1 MHPARK
7 NKQRMTPNRRFGRQ
21 KEGDKMPQPHPA
33 APTPRA
39 PLFARAVLFARALR
53 LFAFAAAVIT
63 LAGCAA
69 QGGPSEGGRLQ
80 PIVLESQGSFFIGG
94 RDIRSDTLS
103 TLPAYAASGTVTV
116 EQMYVHYQVPA
127 ARTGVPITLIHG
139 CCLTGKTWETT
150 PDGRMGWDEYFVRRG
165 FPVYVIDQVSRGRSA
180 ANATTID
187 AVKMGK
193 AGAADLPPVFAAG
206 HEGAWAIFRFGTEYP
221 KVHEGLQFPLEA
233 QEEFWKQMVP
243 DWIASL
249 PTPNPTVPALSALAQ
264 RLNGTVL
271 MSHSQSGIYP
281 FQTAALSSAGIAAIV
296 SIEPGACPDAKGDL
310 TPYLKVPI
318 MILWGDYV
326 DTSPR
331 WSPRLKGCREFTQAA
346 NKAGG
351 KVTHYVLPERGIKGN
366 SHMLMQDRNNL
377 QIAEIVSDWIG
388 KNALMK

>member
-1 MHPARK
+1 
-7 NKQRMTPNRRFGRQ
+7 
-21 KEGDKMPQPHPA
+21 MPQPSLA
-33 APTPRA
+33 RLARC
-39 PLFARAVLFARALR
+39 LFAALTATFVLA
-53 LFAFAAAVIT
+53 
-63 LAGCAA
+63 LAGCASP
-69 QGGPSEGGRLQ
+69 GGTGTSQ
-80 PIVLESQGSFFIGG
+80 PLVLESQGSFFIGG
-94 RDIRSDTLS
+94 RDLKSDTLS

-116 EQMYVHYQVPA
+116 DQMYVHYQVPA
-127 ARTGVPITLIHG
+127 TKSGVPITLIHG

-180 ANATTID
+180 ANATAID

-221 KVHEGLQFPLEA
+221 KVNPGLLFPLEA

-296 SIEPGACPDAKGDL
+296 SIEPGACPDAKGDM
-310 TPYLKVPI
+310 TPYTKVPI
-318 MILWGDYV
+318 MVLWGDYV

-351 KVTHYVLPERGIKGN
+351 KVTNYVLPEHGVAGN
-366 SHMLMQDRNNL
+366 SHMLMQDKNNI
-377 QIAEIVSDWIG
+377 QIAEMLAEWIG
-388 KNALMK
+388 KNTVLK